1 MISNITNTFIKAKK
15 AFDISQF
22 AESKNLL
29 NEVIKHDKD
38 FLSAYLMLYKIYDK
52 TNSKKKNIIFKE
64 LKRLDPDL
72 SIKHKPVVSAK
83 KRVSKKP
90 ELVTLSL
97 IKLMISQGKKTQAK
111 KNLRLIIS
119 YSKNKSEQ
127 NKAQNILD
135 NL

>member
-1 MISNITNTFIKAKK
+1 MKK
-15 AFDISQF
+15 KS
-22 AESKNLL
+22 SK
-29 NEVIKHDKD
+29 K
-38 FLSAYLMLYKIYDK
+38 SASSSSKRK
-52 TNSKKKNIIFKE
+52 SSKKSSSKKKKSNSKK
-64 LKRLDPDL
+64 L
-72 SIKHKPVVSAK
+72 VSTK

-119 YSKNKSEQ
+119 HSKNKNEQ

>member
-1 MISNITNTFIKAKK
+1 M
-15 AFDISQF
+15 
-22 AESKNLL
+22 
-29 NEVIKHDKD
+29 
-38 FLSAYLMLYKIYDK
+38 YKRQIYDK
-52 TNSKKKNIIFKE
+52 TNSKKKNIIYKE

-72 SIKHKPVVSAK
+72 SIKHKPVVSVK

>member
-1 MISNITNTFIKAKK
+1 
-15 AFDISQF
+15 
-22 AESKNLL
+22 
-29 NEVIKHDKD
+29 
-38 FLSAYLMLYKIYDK
+38 ML
-52 TNSKKKNIIFKE
+52 
-64 LKRLDPDL
+64 
-72 SIKHKPVVSAK
+72 K

-111 KNLRLIIS
+111 KNHRLIIS
-119 YSKNKSEQ
+119 HSKNKNEQ